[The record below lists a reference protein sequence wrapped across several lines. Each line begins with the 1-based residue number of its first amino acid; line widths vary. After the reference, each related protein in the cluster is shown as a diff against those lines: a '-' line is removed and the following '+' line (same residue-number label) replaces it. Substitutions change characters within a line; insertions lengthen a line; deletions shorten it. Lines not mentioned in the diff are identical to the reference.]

1 LINADAGIPGQM
13 DDSSFEKLAN
23 ATLKGLM
30 AAIEDA
36 MPDALED
43 IDLQGSVLTLE
54 LVDGGTYV
62 INKHAANHEIWL
74 SSPRSGAAHFAF
86 DAASGS
92 WLPTRGGEDLHQR
105 LSAELS
111 AIAGEAVELAPLGR
125 EG

>member
-1 LINADAGIPGQM
+1 M

-23 ATLKGLM
+23 ATLKALM

-62 INKHAANHEIWL
+62 INKHAANREIWL
-74 SSPRSGAAHFAF
+74 SSPKSGAAHFAY
-86 DAASGS
+86 DPVSGI
-92 WLPTRGGEDLHQR
+92 WQPTRGGADLHQR
-105 LSAELS
+105 LSVELS
-111 AIAGEAVELAPLGR
+111 AVAGEVVELAPLGQ